1 MKLLMV
7 HGQFF
12 LFRTLLGLDFFP
24 SANLACPAWELSY
37 TITWEKIPGLLE
49 HGQFLLQGSATA

>member
-1 MKLLMV
+1 MRVLMV
-7 HGQFF
+7 HRQVF

-24 SANLACPAWELSY
+24 SANLARRAWELSY
-37 TITWEKIPGLLE
+37 TITWEKIPGLLV